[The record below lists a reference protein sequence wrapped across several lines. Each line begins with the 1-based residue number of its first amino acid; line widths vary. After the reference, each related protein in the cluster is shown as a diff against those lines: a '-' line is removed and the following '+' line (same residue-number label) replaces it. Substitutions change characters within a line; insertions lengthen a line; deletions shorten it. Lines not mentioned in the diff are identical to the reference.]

1 MSKYP
6 RTVLE
11 FRDWFADDAA
21 CRDYLAK
28 LRWPE
33 GFRCPICR
41 GPDHWVTARGLRHC
55 RGCGRQTSV
64 TAGTLFADTH
74 LPLRLWFEALWHVT
88 SQKSG
93 ASALG
98 LQRVL
103 GLGSY
108 RTAWNLLHKLRRAM
122 VRPGRDRL
130 QGVVE
135 VDEIFIG
142 GPRPGKRG
150 RGAQGKVL
158 VVVAAQQAAKGIGR
172 IRLTRVADASAR
184 SLEPAITAAI
194 EIGSQVRTD
203 DWRGYSGLDRL
214 GYRRQ
219 IVRSSAEVGENLL
232 PLANR
237 VASLLKRWLLG
248 THQGAVSAE
257 HLDYYLDEYT
267 FRFNRRTSGSRGLL
281 FLRLMQQ
288 AVDLSPVPAKDI
300 LGGRRPAKINRLI
313 ELESSA

>member
-1 MSKYP
+1 VAEYP

-33 GFRCPICR
+33 GFRCPICSEA
-41 GPDHWVTARGLRHC
+41 DHWITARGLRHC
-55 RGCGRQTSV
+55 RRCGRQTSV

-172 IRLTRVADASAR
+172 IRLTRVADASAS
-184 SLEPAITAAI
+184 SLEPAIAAAI
-194 EIGSQVRTD
+194 ERGSQVRTD

-214 GYRRQ
+214 GYQRK
-219 IVRSSAEVGENLL
+219 IVRSSADVGENLL

-248 THQGAVSAE
+248 THQGAVSAT

-288 AVDLSPVPAKDI
+288 AVDLSPVPAKEL
-300 LGGRRPAKINRLI
+300 LGGRRFRKSPTN
-313 ELESSA
+313 

>member
-1 MSKYP
+1 MVRGRCGVPGLSRQAAVAGRVPLPDMP
-6 RTVLE
+6 RAGSLGHGAGLASLPGVRSADLGDGGDLVRGHA
-11 FRDWFADDAA
+11 FALASVVRGALARDQ
-21 CRDYLAK
+21 
-28 LRWPE
+28 PE
-33 GFRCPICR
+33 G
-41 GPDHWVTARGLRHC
+41 
-55 RGCGRQTSV
+55 
-64 TAGTLFADTH
+64 
-74 LPLRLWFEALWHVT
+74 
-88 SQKSG
+88 G

-184 SLEPAITAAI
+184 SLEPAIAAAI
-194 EIGSQVRTD
+194 E
-203 DWRGYSGLDRL
+203 
-214 GYRRQ
+214 RRQ
-219 IVRSSAEVGENLL
+219 PGTNGRLEGLQRAGPAGVSAQDR
-232 PLANR
+232 PLQCRGGREPAAMANR

-248 THQGAVSAE
+248 THQGAVSA
-257 HLDYYLDEYT
+257 T
-267 FRFNRRTSGSRGLL
+267 APRLL
-281 FLRLMQQ
+281 
-288 AVDLSPVPAKDI
+288 P
-300 LGGRRPAKINRLI
+300 G
-313 ELESSA
+313 

>member
-1 MSKYP
+1 M
-6 RTVLE
+6 
-11 FRDWFADDAA
+11 
-21 CRDYLAK
+21 
-28 LRWPE
+28 
-33 GFRCPICR
+33 
-41 GPDHWVTARGLRHC
+41 
-55 RGCGRQTSV
+55 
-64 TAGTLFADTH
+64 AGTLFADTH

-122 VRPGRDRL
+122 VRPGRERL
-130 QGVVE
+130 QGIVE

-184 SLEPAITAAI
+184 SLSRRSPLPLRLAARYGQT
-194 EIGSQVRTD
+194 IGGGMAGWIGWD
-203 DWRGYSGLDRL
+203 IGA
-214 GYRRQ
+214 
-219 IVRSSAEVGENLL
+219 RSSA
-232 PLANR
+232 PAP
-237 VASLLKRWLLG
+237 RWAK
-248 THQGAVSAE
+248 TCCRWPTE
-257 HLDYYLDEYT
+257 W
-267 FRFNRRTSGSRGLL
+267 RRC
-281 FLRLMQQ
+281 
-288 AVDLSPVPAKDI
+288 
-300 LGGRRPAKINRLI
+300 
-313 ELESSA
+313 

>member
-1 MSKYP
+1 MADYP

-11 FRDWFADDAA
+11 FRDWFVDEAA
-21 CRDYLAK
+21 CLDYVAR

-33 GFRCPICR
+33 GFRCPIC
-41 GPDHWVTARGLRHC
+41 GTADHWVTARGLRHC
-55 RGCGRQTSV
+55 RRCDRQTSA
-64 TAGTLFADTH
+64 TAGSLFADTH
-74 LPLRLWFEALWHVT
+74 LPLRVWFEALWHVT
-88 SQKSG
+88 SQKG
-93 ASALG
+93 GTSALG

-108 RTAWNLLHKLRRAM
+108 RTAWTLLHKLRRAM
-122 VRPGRDRL
+122 VRPGRERL
-130 QGVVE
+130 QGMVE

-142 GPRPGKRG
+142 GPKPGKRG

-172 IRLTRVADASAR
+172 IRLARVPDASAK
-184 SLEPAITAAI
+184 SLEAAITASV
-194 EIGSQVRTD
+194 EPGSQVRTD
-203 DWRGYSGLDRL
+203 DWRGYYGLDWL
-214 GYRRQ
+214 GYRRE
-219 IVRSSAEVGENLL
+219 IARASADVGENLL

-248 THQGAVSAE
+248 THQGAVSVT
-257 HLDYYLDEYT
+257 HIDYYLDEYA

-288 AVDLSPVPAKDI
+288 AVDLGPLPAKEIRAGRSPVP
-300 LGGRRPAKINRLI
+300 GTT
-313 ELESSA
+313 S

>member
-1 MSKYP
+1 MVVAGSWENIRAQCWSSAIGL
-6 RTVLE
+6 RTM
-11 FRDWFADDAA
+11 RRAA
-21 CRDYLAK
+21 TISPSCVGRKGSA
-28 LRWPE
+28 
-33 GFRCPICR
+33 IC
-41 GPDHWVTARGLRHC
+41 GEPDHWVTARGLRHC
-55 RGCGRQTSV
+55 QGCGRQTSV

-88 SQKSG
+88 SQKGG

-158 VVVAAQQAAKGIGR
+158 VVIAAQQAAKGIGR
-172 IRLTRVADASAR
+172 IRLTRVADASAG
-184 SLEPAITAAI
+184 SLEPAIAAAI
-194 EIGSQVRTD
+194 ELGRPGTDRRLAGLQRAGSAGVSAPDRPLQC
-203 DWRGYSGLDRL
+203 RGGREPAATGQPGGVAIEAMAA
-214 GYRRQ
+214 GYAPRCSKPGASR
-219 IVRSSAEVGENLL
+219 LL
-232 PLANR
+232 P
-237 VASLLKRWLLG
+237 
-248 THQGAVSAE
+248 
-257 HLDYYLDEYT
+257 
-267 FRFNRRTSGSRGLL
+267 
-281 FLRLMQQ
+281 
-288 AVDLSPVPAKDI
+288 
-300 LGGRRPAKINRLI
+300 
-313 ELESSA
+313 

>member
-1 MSKYP
+1 MVEYP

-21 CRDYLAK
+21 CQDYVAK
-28 LRWPE
+28 LRWPD
-33 GFRCPICR
+33 GFRCPICIK
-41 GPDHWVTARGLRHC
+41 PDHWVTARGLRHC

-130 QGVVE
+130 AGVVE
-135 VDEIFIG
+135 VAYSGPCRATIPAHG
-142 GPRPGKRG
+142 GPG
-150 RGAQGKVL
+150 
-158 VVVAAQQAAKGIGR
+158 
-172 IRLTRVADASAR
+172 
-184 SLEPAITAAI
+184 
-194 EIGSQVRTD
+194 
-203 DWRGYSGLDRL
+203 
-214 GYRRQ
+214 
-219 IVRSSAEVGENLL
+219 
-232 PLANR
+232 
-237 VASLLKRWLLG
+237 
-248 THQGAVSAE
+248 
-257 HLDYYLDEYT
+257 
-267 FRFNRRTSGSRGLL
+267 F
-281 FLRLMQQ
+281 RLMPGQDSGD
-288 AVDLSPVPAKDI
+288 AGPVFPQGFYT
-300 LGGRRPAKINRLI
+300 GGEA
-313 ELESSA
+313 